1 MLGKVIMYVV
11 IIYGRVNVRV
21 RVFKGV
27 FLWLGLFYEEKK
39 IVVKIKIFELYG
51 FFFLK
56 YIVV

>member
-27 FLWLGLFYEEKK
+27 FLWLGLFLKKK

-51 FFFLK
+51 FFF
-56 YIVV
+56 

>member
-51 FFFLK
+51 FFF
-56 YIVV
+56 

>member
-27 FLWLGLFYEEKK
+27 FLWLGLFYEEKN
-39 IVVKIKIFELYG
+39 L
-51 FFFLK
+51 L
-56 YIVV
+56 

>member
-27 FLWLGLFYEEKK
+27 FLWLGLLYEEKNCCK
-39 IVVKIKIFELYG
+39 N
-51 FFFLK
+51 
-56 YIVV
+56 

>member
-27 FLWLGLFYEEKK
+27 FLWLGLFYEEK

-51 FFFLK
+51 FFF
-56 YIVV
+56 